1 MEKVTGKNLNNQK
14 EGGLVRTQAEAY
26 KKFNGTQ
33 GILPVDAIRKPNFK
47 FFIFCLSIFLMFTL
61 TACKFENSMI
71 GEGACAGD
79 YWPTTGW
86 RSCEP
91 EQVGMRT
98 DKLLEF
104 LSYMANTFKG
114 TKGVIVIKNGYI
126 VAEGYNKDYDS
137 FDHGK
142 NSTHRS
148 FSVAKSVLSSL
159 VGIAVEQGTMRLDD
173 PVYQS
178 YPEWQSLPSSD
189 LRRQITIEHLL
200 NLTSGLDWS
209 EDWYNVFTYPEQD
222 GWHVVWDNDD
232 PVGYVLSKESQ
243 YPPGTHFL
251 YSTGDPTLLSG
262 VFEASTGM
270 TAEAYANANLF
281 TKIGMTSAVY
291 TTDAQGHTKCADDLN
306 ATLRDYARFGYLF
319 LNNGQWEGEQVVPA
333 QWVADSINNDACP
346 LDDEYAYLWH
356 TNVDA
361 RDGMQGDPL
370 DIIPDDTYYAEGIY
384 GQYVWIIPSEDLVVA
399 TVSEAITDN
408 LIGYKFF
415 KKLIPCIDD

>member
-1 MEKVTGKNLNNQK
+1 MKTE
-14 EGGLVRTQAEAY
+14 AETN
-26 KKFNGTQ
+26 KKFDGPQ
-33 GILPVDAIRKPNFK
+33 GVLSVDALKKLNIKL
-47 FFIFCLSIFLMFTL
+47 ILFCLSIFLMYML
-61 TACKFENSMI
+61 TACTFKNAMTGKEPYA
-71 GEGACAGD
+71 GE
-79 YWPTTGW
+79 YWPTTEW

-98 DKLLEF
+98 EKLSEF
-104 LSYMANTFKG
+104 MDYMASACKG

-126 VAEGYNKDYDS
+126 VAEAYSNDYDS

-142 NSTHRS
+142 NSIHRS

-159 VGIAVEQGTMRLDD
+159 VGIAIGQGSMSLDD

-178 YPEWQSLPSSD
+178 YPQWQSLPSSD
-189 LRRQITIEHLL
+189 LRKQITVENLL
-200 NLTSGLDWS
+200 NLTSGLDWY
-209 EDWYNVFTYPEQD
+209 ENWYNIFTYPAQD
-222 GWHVVWDNDD
+222 GWHVVRDNDD
-232 PVGYVLSKESQ
+232 PVGYVLSKEGK
-243 YPPGTHFL
+243 YPPGTRFL

-270 TAEAYANANLF
+270 TAEEYANANLF

-319 LNNGQWEGEQVVPA
+319 LNHGQWDGKQVVPA

-346 LDDEYAYLWH
+346 LNDTYAYLWH

-361 RDGMQGDPL
+361 RGGMRGDPL
-370 DIIPDDTYYAEGIY
+370 NIIPDDAYYAEGIY

-399 TVSEAITDN
+399 SVAEAITDN

-415 KKLIPCIDD
+415 KKLMACIDD